1 MQSLGVFL
9 ETSRGRFIHALMH
22 ADVPCLA
29 VEEDPEAAKA
39 WWERHEE
46 KQSQRASMFAFG
58 FESAMICALC
68 HMLSW
73 IKQLAWNRYTV
84 SI

>member
-1 MQSLGVFL
+1 MRSCMQTFHVSLWKR
-9 ETSRGRFIHALMH
+9 T
-22 ADVPCLA
+22 
-29 VEEDPEAAKA
+29 PEAAEA